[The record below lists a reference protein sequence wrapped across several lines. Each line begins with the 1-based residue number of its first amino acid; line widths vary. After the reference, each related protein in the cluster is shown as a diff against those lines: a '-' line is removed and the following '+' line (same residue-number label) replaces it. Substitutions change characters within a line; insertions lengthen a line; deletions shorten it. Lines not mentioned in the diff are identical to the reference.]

1 MNSKLI
7 NSSNADIMI
16 VDDTPDNIRFLS
28 TLLQEQGYNVRKAI
42 SGKMALT
49 AIRTILPDLILLD
62 INMPMMNGYEVC
74 QELKNDDKTKT
85 VPIIFISALDDVTDK
100 VKAFRLGCADYI
112 TKPFQMEEVLA
123 RIQHQLAIKN
133 LQSQLRSR
141 NDQLQKTLVELR
153 NAQAEIIQKEKMF
166 GLSQLAAGMA
176 HEVNNSIG
184 FIAGNIEFARRYV
197 KDLLNLIVIYQK
209 EYPQPTPVVEEVLE
223 EIDLEFLV
231 KDVEKVLNS
240 MQTGAERISTMNL
253 ALRIFSRVNE
263 SDIKPVNLHEGI
275 DSTLVLLKQKL
286 KPEERNWEIK
296 VEKNYGHLPLINCYA
311 SLMNQVFLNILN
323 NAIDALESQW
333 EKADN
338 TSITPT
344 IWIVSEL
351 IDRQKAMIRIRD
363 NGTGIPENIRK
374 HLFEPF
380 FTTKPV
386 GKGSGLGLLTSYQ
399 IIVEKHK
406 GNLTYKSTLG
416 EGTEFF
422 IEIPVN
428 LIPI

>member
-74 QELKNDDKTKT
+74 QELKNDDTTKT
-85 VPIIFISALDDVTDK
+85 VPIIFISALNDVTDK

-133 LQSQLRSR
+133 LESQLRSQ
-141 NDQLQKTLVELR
+141 NEQLQKTLLELR

-197 KDLLNLIVIYQK
+197 KDLLNLIELYQQ
-209 EYPQPTPVVEEVLE
+209 EYPQPNPVVEEALE
-223 EIDLEFLV
+223 EIDLEFLL

-253 ALRIFSRVNE
+253 ALRIFSRLNE

-275 DSTLVLLKQKL
+275 DSTLVLLQQRL
-286 KPEERNWEIK
+286 KPEGQNWEIK
-296 VEKNYGHLPLINCYA
+296 VEKNYGHLPVINCYA
-311 SLMNQVFLNILN
+311 SLMNQVFLNLFN
-323 NAIDALESQW
+323 NAIDALEDKW

-338 TSITPT
+338 ISITPT
-344 IWIVSEL
+344 IWIASEL

-363 NGTGIPENIRK
+363 NGTGIPENIRE
-374 HLFEPF
+374 HLFDPF

-406 GNLTYKSTLG
+406 GNLTYESTLG
-416 EGTEFF
+416 ECTEFF

-428 LIPI
+428 LIAI

>member
-1 MNSKLI
+1 MNSNLI
-7 NSSNADIMI
+7 SSSKADIMI

-62 INMPMMNGYEVC
+62 INMPIMNGYEVC
-74 QELKNDDKTKT
+74 QELKNDDTTKT

-123 RIQHQLAIKN
+123 RIQNQLAIKN
-133 LQSQLRSR
+133 LESQLRSQ

-153 NAQAEIIQKEKMF
+153 NAQAEIIQKEKML

-197 KDLLNLIVIYQK
+197 KDLLNLIELYQQ
-209 EYPQPTPVVEEVLE
+209 EYPQATPVLEEALE
-223 EIDLEFLV
+223 EIDLGFLV

-253 ALRIFSRVNE
+253 ALRIFSRLNE

-275 DSTLVLLKQKL
+275 DSTLVLLQQRL
-286 KPEERNWEIK
+286 KPEGRNWEIK
-296 VEKNYGHLPLINCYA
+296 VEKNYGHFPLINCYA

-323 NAIDALESQW
+323 NAIDALEAKW
-333 EKADN
+333 EKADHI
-338 TSITPT
+338 SIMPT
-344 IWIVSEL
+344 IWIASEL
-351 IDRQKAMIRIRD
+351 IDRQKAIIRIKD
-363 NGTGIPENIRK
+363 NGTGIPENIRE
-374 HLFEPF
+374 HLFDPF

-406 GNLTYKSTLG
+406 GNLTYESTLG
-416 EGTEFF
+416 ESTEFF